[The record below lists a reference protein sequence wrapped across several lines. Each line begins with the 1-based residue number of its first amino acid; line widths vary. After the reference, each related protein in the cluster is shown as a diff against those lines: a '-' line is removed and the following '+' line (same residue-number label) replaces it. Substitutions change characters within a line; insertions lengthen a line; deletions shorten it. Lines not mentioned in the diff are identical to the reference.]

1 MVGKKRLEQKKGL
14 EQNMKI
20 RFDFIIKIL
29 DFIHDILCPF
39 FKDNNYPFDKEEE
52 KTEVKTDS
60 AETVTEETK

>member
-1 MVGKKRLEQKKGL
+1 
-14 EQNMKI
+14 MKI
-20 RFDFIIKIL
+20 NFNFVVKIL